1 MGKTVNRKRKG
12 LLLCLGLLLTWA
24 AAPVVA
30 NPLREL
36 QAAGHLEVTAKLTP
50 EGEVVPGQ
58 RLSLTLKIATD
69 RWFTGGTRI
78 SIPEVP
84 ALVILQT
91 EQFATNAS
99 ETRGDQTWVVQSW
112 TLDVYPQRAGEF
124 NIPGILM
131 RLKVNAAEAGDIAG
145 ELESPPTRFSAT
157 IPAALAGIAQW
168 VAAPEFSVSQQ
179 FDRDLNDLQ
188 VGDAFTRELRFT
200 ASDVMA
206 MMLPEFEP
214 QKVSGLAVYPSP
226 PTLENNSNRGASS
239 ATRSQQISYV
249 VEAQGHYQLPAQEY
263 FWWET
268 RSAKLQLLS
277 LPAITFTVGDGVSVN
292 TGEKPVIDG
301 HILLRITA
309 GLLLLATGGWL
320 LHSYLS
326 RGRGKR
332 IAQWFTRTRTRLRQL
347 RQPAL
352 PQQLNPGSNAGE

>member
-1 MGKTVNRKRKG
+1 MNSNRKG
-12 LLLCLGLLLTWA
+12 LLLCVALLLTWA

-36 QAAGHLEVTAKLTP
+36 QAAGHLEVAAILTP
-50 EGEVVPGQ
+50 DGEVVPGQ
-58 RLSLTLKIATD
+58 KLSLTLKIATD
-69 RWFTGGTRI
+69 RWFAGGTRI

-84 ALVILQT
+84 GLVILQT
-91 EQFATNAS
+91 EQFASNAS
-99 ETRGDQTWVVQSW
+99 ETRGDQTWVIQRW

-124 NIPGILM
+124 NIPGIRL
-131 RLKVNAAEAGDIAG
+131 RLKVNAAEEGDIAG
-145 ELESPPTRFSAT
+145 ELYSPPTRFSAI
-157 IPAALAGIAQW
+157 IPAALAEVAQW
-168 VAAPEFSVSQQ
+168 VAAPEFGVSQQ
-179 FDRDLNDLQ
+179 FDRDLDGLQ
-188 VGDAFTRELRFT
+188 IGDAFTRELRFT

-206 MMLPEFEP
+206 MMLPGFEP

-226 PTLENNSNRGASS
+226 PTLENNSNRGVSS

-263 FWWET
+263 FWWDT
-268 RSAKLQLLS
+268 RSGKLQLLS
-277 LPAITFTVGDGVSVN
+277 LPAMEFTVGEGVSAN
-292 TGEKPVIDG
+292 TGDKPVIDG
-301 HILLRITA
+301 RLLLALTA

-320 LHSYLS
+320 LRSYLS